1 MTTMNDWAS
10 NVRKK
15 AQCYS
20 GSLMNNTKWR
30 KALEVLIEH
39 KAEIEVAFIKEENF
53 HSYSLPKETQ
63 IKSDHIQDP
72 GFGGPCLY
80 SQIYS
85 IRTPIIEKRRNTRT
99 GATIECKERSKNIES
114 KLTEIGEFPISI
126 CKKYLTL
133 TAYES

>member
-1 MTTMNDWAS
+1 MTTMNDLTS

-30 KALEVLIEH
+30 KALEVLITHE
-39 KAEIEVAFIKEENF
+39 AEIEVAFIEEEIF

-85 IRTPIIEKRRNTRT
+85 IRIPIVEKQQNKRT
-99 GATIECKERSKNIES
+99 GATVECKVRSKNIEN
-114 KLTEIGEFPISI
+114 KLTEIGQFPMSI
-126 CKKYLTL
+126 CKEYLTL